1 MDDTLQSFTNND
13 IKEHPNIKQNK
24 RNNKAIFQ
32 FLKYCRK
39 CSTSHEKKKKNCFSN
54 CSIMSQF
61 LIMFV
66 PIAHSISLILIT
78 LHIFLFDNAFTID
91 YYKLIKEEYLKY
103 VITDVED
110 KFFDL
115 RTNIINNK
123 FQDISNFLFFKLYF
137 DELVSFGLLD
147 GDKIFP
153 NVSNITGTFFNFLD
167 IIFENDRANTNF
179 SIPGNLS
186 KKYIDERNDSLSELA
201 KVYYYFYPLIS
212 FEAFSLE
219 NYINQTYLVAYQLN
233 DHNNDVFGE
242 PFYMNFPRPNDDFLG
257 NINNFSPFNDL
268 ISPKINKSKSMHSEL
283 LNNTYY
289 NENWFT
295 IQDYKFR
302 ESLKLIDFSF
312 LHLNVNH
319 EGRINKSTI
328 ITMQALLKN
337 NIGKRYIINI
347 LFFIG
352 EQNPISD
359 FLDQSVFIV
368 NNSTSVFLLVK
379 EKFSDNKT
387 FTISQN
393 DISEVLLSS
402 VFTQYFHYSLL
413 SKDSNF
419 YDKGLYFDHI
429 DLNYFAE
436 PNKYYTTIKG
446 FEYDIRYFSSL
457 NLYTKLFQLSS
468 YVTNYSDEKHIYI
481 YTFNE
486 KWHINNVCSKFDFKI
501 YINFLKENK
510 INCWDEKN
518 YNLYSY
524 SGSYLHS
531 KGINIPYCI
540 CLPLYC
546 LKNNNK
552 NIDLNNIEF
561 VDTISLPEKCENKLK
576 YYENQILEENINKAD
591 QEKQSINNLLKYRP
605 ELSGQIED
613 EYIKFRFRRFNLI
626 KGLSFILISIIDN
639 LSYKIILYS
648 LFNYIYMMEISF
660 ILIIFIGFTL
670 LYAFAYILILINLK
684 RLSNGVYEFK
694 EKSFN
699 FINKLW
705 DKKDFLSNTSYE
717 ENNNKFLIDNQNN
730 LDNITSLK
738 NELAKNSLMS
748 KLNYS
753 INIQE
758 NMLIDDLFKIF
769 CNYYNIS
776 ENKAIN
782 ISVGQKHGNETRMK
796 IKTLYD
802 KNELFKLFCITT
814 LYIPKLVF
822 KINTDFNLFYN
833 SKLVKNFLKSLDK
846 TIFSVDK
853 EQILYTKSIIYE
865 LLSSELINDFGF
877 VTNLNFKYLS
887 NINLNSKGK
896 NSAIQ
901 KGIFKQALNLKKK
914 ELKLISDKKDEN
926 IMKFVWKQKNLVME
940 NIELKFEQDDYLQL
954 KKLELYFN
962 NFLINGYY
970 NYLKKFEKEFS

>member
-24 RNNKAIFQ
+24 RSNKAIFQ

-66 PIAHSISLILIT
+66 PIAHSISLILIA

-481 YTFNE
+481 YTFKE

-524 SGSYLHS
+524 SGNYSHS
-531 KGINIPYCI
+531 TGINIPYCI

-576 YYENQILEENINKAD
+576 YYENQILEENIHKAD

-605 ELSGQIED
+605 ELNGQIED
-613 EYIKFRFRRFNLI
+613 EYIKFRFRRFTLI
-626 KGLSFILISIIDN
+626 KGFSFIFISIIDN

-684 RLSNGVYEFK
+684 RLSKGVYEFK
-694 EKSFN
+694 EKSFK

-717 ENNNKFLIDNQNN
+717 ENNNKLLIDNQNN

-738 NELAKNSLMS
+738 NELSKNSLMS

-796 IKTLYD
+796 IKTLYN

-833 SKLVKNFLKSLDK
+833 SKLVKNFLKSLEK
-846 TIFSVDK
+846 TTFSVDK

-954 KKLELYFN
+954 KKLESYFN

-970 NYLKKFEKEFS
+970 NYLKKFEKGFS

>member
-24 RNNKAIFQ
+24 RNNKSIFQ

-54 CSIMSQF
+54 CSIMNQF

-66 PIAHSISLILIT
+66 PIAHSISLILIA

-802 KNELFKLFCITT
+802 KNELFKLFCIAT